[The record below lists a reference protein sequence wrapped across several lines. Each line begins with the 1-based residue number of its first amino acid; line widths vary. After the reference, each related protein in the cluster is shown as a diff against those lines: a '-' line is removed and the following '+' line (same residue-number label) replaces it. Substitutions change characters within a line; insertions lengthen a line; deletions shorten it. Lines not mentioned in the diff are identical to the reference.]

1 MKINL
6 GIWNNIFSVPT
17 IIVDK
22 YLTTCDANQLKVLIY
37 LLRSPGKDISTE
49 DISEKLGLN
58 QSDVHSALRYW
69 IVEGII
75 SDTDEVNKI
84 EIENDLCIQAFKH
97 IESSNSQ
104 LNSQSTALKN
114 LQIINNIETSI
125 EAQNNRTKNKFK
137 KPSSVAPRLSL
148 KESLD
153 AIEKNNSLKFLIEEV
168 PKILKRT
175 ISSTDIIV
183 IISLMAWTEMDVDLA
198 LMLMNYCAST
208 DRTSAKEIEK
218 EAYRWTNQGID
229 SHEKAEE
236 FIKSNLKLL
245 KLQQDVMFA
254 FHKDFLSEREKS
266 FIERWAN
273 DLNYDIKM
281 IALAYSRAVTRKGE
295 NDFSYINGILTSWF
309 KKGITK
315 PEEADDE
322 NNIKKAINKNNNSNK
337 KPSSINGFFN
347 IESSTSF
354 SLNDLKSKMEV

>member
-1 MKINL
+1 MKVNL

-17 IIVDK
+17 IIVDE
-22 YLTTCDANQLKVLIY
+22 YLTTCDASQLKILLY
-37 LLRSPGKDISTE
+37 LLRSPGKDVSITE
-49 DISEKLGLN
+49 ISEKLNLN
-58 QSDVHSALRYW
+58 QTDVQNALRYW
-69 IVEGII
+69 ISEGII
-75 SDTDEVNKI
+75 SDTDEINEI
-84 EIENDLCIQAFKH
+84 EIENDLCIQAFKS
-97 IESSNSQ
+97 IESPRSK
-104 LNSQSTALKN
+104 LNSQSEALKN
-114 LQIINNIETSI
+114 LQIINNVESSIETNSK
-125 EAQNNRTKNKFK
+125 ETKNKFT

-148 KESLD
+148 KESLE
-153 AIEKNNSLKFLIEEV
+153 AIEKNSNLKFLIEEA

-175 ISSTDIIV
+175 LSSTDIIV
-183 IISLMAWTEMDVDLA
+183 IISLMEWTQMDIDLA

-218 EAYRWTNQGID
+218 EAYRWSNQGID

-281 IALAYSRAVTRKGE
+281 IALAYSSAVTRKGE
-295 NDFSYINGILTSWF
+295 NDFSFINGILTSWF

-322 NNIKKAINKNNNSNK
+322 NNIKKIINKNNNNNK

-347 IESSTSF
+347 IESSASF
-354 SLNDLKSKMEV
+354 SLSDLKSKMEV